1 MTAVP
6 LTVRRGVLHF
16 TREAYERCFPTVQA
30 VVLVRDGRD
39 LLVLPVRHAA
49 AGGYLVKLRNA
60 AGDRAVDAADF
71 LRGNGVEDSDERRLE
86 GVWNEAAACLTA
98 PAFFADN

>member
-1 MTAVP
+1 MRHV
-6 LTVRRGVLHF
+6 LLSVRRGVLHF
-16 TREAYERCFPTVQA
+16 TRDAYERCFPTVQA
-30 VVLVRDGRD
+30 VVLVREERD

-71 LRGNGVEDSDERRLE
+71 LRGNGVEDAEERQVVAAWDEVR
-86 GVWNEAAACLTA
+86 ACLTVS
-98 PAFFADN
+98 AFFADN